1 MKQTQQKAENI
12 GHVYVI
18 SAPSG
23 GGKTSLVEAL
33 MAQDKKI
40 TRAVTHTTRAPRKGE
55 QDGYDYHFVTRNRF
69 EEMIG
74 QGAFLEYAQVFDNL
88 YGTSLQEVE
97 KHTAT
102 GQDVVLVIDW
112 QGAEAVKRIMPEAE
126 LIFIVPPSITALE
139 KRLSARKQDEPMVV
153 AKRMEDAVNQIA
165 HYERFDYLVVNDE
178 FEVALHELQAI
189 FAANRLRIHYQKSHN
204 RALLHRLLVEKI

>member
-1 MKQTQQKAENI
+1 MKKVAQNLGNI
-12 GHVYVI
+12 GYVYVI

-55 QDGYDYHFVTRNRF
+55 QNGYDYYFVTKVEF
-69 EEMIG
+69 EAMIG
-74 QGAFLEYAQVFDNL
+74 KGAFLEYAQVFDNL
-88 YGTSLQEVE
+88 YGTSLEEVE
-97 KHTAT
+97 RHTKT
-102 GQDVVLVIDW
+102 GQDVILVIDW
-112 QGAEAVKRIMPEAE
+112 QGAEAVKRIMPEAK

-165 HYERFDYLVVNDE
+165 HYTHFDYLVINDD
-178 FEVALHELQAI
+178 FEVALDDLQSI
-189 FAANRLRIHYQKSHN
+189 FSANRLRTHYQKAHN
-204 RALLHRLLVEKI
+204 SELLHQLLVERI